1 MAWVTPSF
9 AEAPGGLAQGPRA
22 PGQIT
27 PDFPVITKGN
37 FPIRP
42 TKSRSGG
49 FRGPR
54 SPLRREEIPV
64 PIAFEIRR
72 VLRSPA
78 PALAS
83 LALLGLAAPSAALAQ
98 FPGAIGDTVTWTLSA
113 PTPDAVKA
121 GGRASLQL
129 RGAVK
134 PGWHVYGLKQSPEGP
149 TPLEISVENPAI
161 ASAAGT
167 PTGAAP
173 IKKHDPSFDL
183 ETQYY
188 ERDFTLSVPVKIAA
202 KAAAG
207 RQVVPVSVHYQTCDG
222 RICQPPK
229 TVRLSA
235 AVNVQPG
242 R

>member
-1 MAWVTPSF
+1 V
-9 AEAPGGLAQGPRA
+9 
-22 PGQIT
+22 
-27 PDFPVITKGN
+27 
-37 FPIRP
+37 
-42 TKSRSGG
+42 
-49 FRGPR
+49 
-54 SPLRREEIPV
+54 PL
-64 PIAFEIRR
+64 AFEIRR
-72 VLRSPA
+72 VLRSPVT
-78 PALAS
+78 ALS
-83 LALLGLAAPSAALAQ
+83 GLALLGLAAPSAALAQ
-98 FPGAIGDTVTWTLSA
+98 FPGAIGDTVTWSLS
-113 PTPDAVKA
+113 PPSPDAVKA
-121 GGRASLQL
+121 GGRATLQL

-167 PTGAAP
+167 PTGTVP

-207 RQVVPVSVHYQTCDG
+207 RQVIPVSVHYQTCDG

-229 TVRLSA
+229 IVRLSA
-235 AVNVQPG
+235 ALNVQPG